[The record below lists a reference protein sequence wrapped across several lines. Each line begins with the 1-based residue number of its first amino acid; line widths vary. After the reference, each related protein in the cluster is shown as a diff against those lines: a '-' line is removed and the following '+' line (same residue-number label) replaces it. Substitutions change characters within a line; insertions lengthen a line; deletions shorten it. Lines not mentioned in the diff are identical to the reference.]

1 MAIKKGDI
9 IDEFKRV
16 REQRVARFRRDRK
29 RFRAHQ
35 QMLNQHAVRVAAR
48 VADMNPFDQDKADA

>member
-1 MAIKKGDI
+1 M
-9 IDEFKRV
+9 
-16 REQRVARFRRDRK
+16 ARFRRDRK

-48 VADMNPFDQDKADA
+48 VADTNPFDRDRADA